1 MSLPRTIY
9 NPIIGDKVTFL
20 ETSEETGGERVT
32 VEVELAPGGKNG
44 LHYHTTYREH
54 FEVIKG
60 ELGLQAGKEILYLRR
75 GGTADVAL
83 YVRHLF
89 FNPSKKEPVTFRVTI
104 SPAGGFEDTLRIA
117 YGLAADGRVDKKGI
131 PLKFSHLAVLL
142 DIGETYLPF
151 MPYWFQHRLFRY
163 LGKRARRKGVMKEL
177 EPYFKRTETPF
188 GASV

>member
-1 MSLPRTIY
+1 MALPRTIY
-9 NPIIGDKVTFL
+9 NPVIGDTVTFL
-20 ETSEETGGERVT
+20 ETAEETNGDRVT

-44 LHYHTTYREH
+44 LHYHTTFLEH
-54 FEVIKG
+54 FEVVEG
-60 ELGLQAGKEILYLRR
+60 ELGLQVGKEILYLHR

-89 FNPSKKEPVTFRVTI
+89 FNPSQLKPVTFRVTI
-104 SPAGGFEDTLRIA
+104 SPARGFEDTLRIA
-117 YGLAADGRVDKKGI
+117 YGLAADGKVNKKGI

-151 MPYWFQHRLFRY
+151 LPYWLQSRLFRY
-163 LGKRARRKGVMKEL
+163 LGRRARRKGAAKDL
-177 EPYFKRTETPF
+177 EHYYKRTETPQ